1 MSTFAESNTFRMKY
15 TLRLFKNLGH
25 FKKLITGTVVF
36 NILTV
41 LFTLLS
47 TYALI
52 PVLSLIFGETEKVH
66 TKPVWSVDGVSV
78 FASDGMNGVKDYL
91 TQAFNY
97 QTTYFIEHNGLEWVL
112 FWVCFIGFSLFVLKN
127 VSRYF
132 AGLFLSYINIGI
144 EQRLRKQIHDKIL
157 ALNISFFSEQRKGD
171 ILSRITSDVT
181 EVQWAVFSS
190 LSRTIQDPL
199 MVIGILISL
208 ILLSPKL
215 TVFIVILLPF
225 TAYAIT
231 RISKSLKDPSQKAR
245 KKYGELLSL
254 VEEDLSGLKVIKSYN
269 ASKLSK
275 KRFDSVNDD
284 YSNQM
289 ARITRRR
296 ELASPLSEMI
306 GSAIIIAIMGYAG
319 LLIVQDQALSAPVF
333 ITYLALFYQILQPT
347 KNIALAF
354 ADIKRGEAAAQRIYE
369 VIDTPISITDKENA
383 LEKKTFDS
391 CIEFQDVRFMY
402 PDGEKEA
409 IKGFSLSVPKGK
421 TIAIVGQSGSGK
433 STMTNLICRFYD
445 VTGGSIRIDG
455 RDIRDYRQKDLRGL
469 CGLVTQES
477 ILFNDTVKNNL
488 LLGKPDATDDEI
500 LQAAKVANALEFIE
514 KLPEGF
520 DTNIGDSGLRL
531 SGGQRQR
538 LCIARAVLKN
548 APILL
553 LDEATSALD
562 TESEKLVQDALE
574 HLMNA
579 HTSFVVAHRLSTI
592 QNADLIVVMSDGR
605 IVEQGTHEELLA
617 ADGMYAKLIHMQSFD
632 TAS

>member
-1 MSTFAESNTFRMKY
+1 MKY

-25 FKKLITGTVVF
+25 FKKLIAGTVVF

-52 PVLSLIFGETEKVH
+52 PVLSLIFGETEKVYK
-66 TKPVWSVDGVSV
+66 KPAWIIDGVSV
-78 FASDGMNGVKDYL
+78 LDSRGAEGVKDYL
-91 TQAFNY
+91 SQLYNY
-97 QTTYFIEHNGLEWVL
+97 QVTYWMDHYTLATVL
-112 FWVCFIGFSLFVLKN
+112 FWVCFTGFMLFVLKN

-157 ALNISFFSEQRKGD
+157 ALNLSFFSEKRKGD
-171 ILSRITSDVT
+171 LLSRITSDVT
-181 EVQWAVFSS
+181 EVQWAIFSS

-208 ILLSPKL
+208 IVLSPNL
-215 TVFIVILLPF
+215 TVFIIILLPF

-231 RISKSLKDPSQKAR
+231 RISKSLKEPSKKAR
-245 KKYGELLSL
+245 KKYGVLLSL
-254 VEEDLSGLKVIKSYN
+254 VEEDLTGLKVIKSYN
-269 ASKLSK
+269 ASRLSK
-275 KRFDSVNDD
+275 KRFDGVNDE
-284 YSNQM
+284 YSDQL
-289 ARITRRR
+289 ARISRRR

-306 GSAIIIAIMGYAG
+306 GSAIIISIMGYAG
-319 LLIVQDQALSAPVF
+319 VLIMKDASLTASVF

-369 VIDTPISITDKENA
+369 VIDTPIAITDAPHAVQKT
-383 LEKKTFDS
+383 TFDR
-391 CIEFQDVRFMY
+391 CIEFRDVHFRY
-402 PDGEKEA
+402 PDGEKGA
-409 IKGFSLSVPKGK
+409 IQGFSLSVPKGK

-433 STMTNLICRFYD
+433 STLTNLICRFYD
-445 VTGGSIRIDG
+445 VTGGSIAIDG
-455 RDIRDYRQKDLRGL
+455 HDIRDIRLSDLRGL

-477 ILFNDTVKNNL
+477 LLFNDTIRNNL
-488 LLGKPDATDDEI
+488 LLGKPDATDQEI
-500 LQAAKVANALEFIE
+500 LQAAQVANAMEFIE
-514 KLPEGF
+514 RLPEGF
-520 DTNIGDSGLRL
+520 DTNIGDAGLRL

-562 TESEKLVQDALE
+562 TESEKLVQNALE
-574 HLMNA
+574 NLMSA

-592 QNADLIVVMSDGR
+592 QNADLIVVMSQGR
-605 IVEQGTHEELLA
+605 IIEQGTHEQLLA
-617 ADGMYAKLIHMQSFD
+617 LGGMYAKLIHMQSFEN
-632 TAS
+632 

>member
-1 MSTFAESNTFRMKY
+1 MKY

-25 FKKLITGTVVF
+25 FKRLVAGTVVF

-52 PVLSLIFGETEKVH
+52 PVLSLIFGETEKVYE
-66 TKPVWSVDGVSV
+66 KPAWIIDGVSV
-78 FASDGMNGVKDYL
+78 LESQGAEGVKDYL
-91 TQAFNY
+91 TQLYNY
-97 QTTYFIEHNGLEWVL
+97 QVTYWMDHYTLATVL
-112 FWVCFIGFSLFVLKN
+112 FWVCFTGFMLFVLKN

-157 ALNISFFSEQRKGD
+157 ALNLSFFSEKRKGD
-171 ILSRITSDVT
+171 LLSRITSDVT
-181 EVQWAVFSS
+181 EVQWAIFSS

-208 ILLSPKL
+208 ILLSPNL

-231 RISKSLKDPSQKAR
+231 RISKSLKEPSKKAR
-245 KKYGELLSL
+245 KKYGVLLSL
-254 VEEDLSGLKVIKSYN
+254 VEEDLTGLKVIKSYN
-269 ASKLSK
+269 AARLSK
-275 KRFDSVNDD
+275 KRFDGVNDE
-284 YSNQM
+284 YSDQL
-289 ARITRRR
+289 ARISRRR

-306 GSAIIIAIMGYAG
+306 GSAIIISIMGYAG
-319 LLIVQDQALSAPVF
+319 VLIMKDASLTASVF

-369 VIDTPISITDKENA
+369 VIDTPVAITDAPHAVQKPS
-383 LEKKTFDS
+383 FDR
-391 CIEFQDVRFMY
+391 CIEFRDVHFRY

-409 IKGFSLSVPKGK
+409 IQGFSLSVPKGK

-433 STMTNLICRFYD
+433 STITNLLCRFYD
-445 VTGGSIRIDG
+445 VTGGSIAIDG
-455 RDIRDYRQKDLRGL
+455 HDIRDIRLSDLRGL

-477 ILFNDTVKNNL
+477 LLFNDTIRNNL
-488 LLGKPDATDDEI
+488 LLGKPDATDQEI
-500 LQAAKVANALEFIE
+500 LRAAQVANAMEFIE
-514 KLPEGF
+514 RLPEGF
-520 DTNIGDSGLRL
+520 DTNIGDAGLRL

-562 TESEKLVQDALE
+562 TESEKLVQNALE
-574 HLMNA
+574 NLMSA
-579 HTSFVVAHRLSTI
+579 HTSIVVAHRLSTI
-592 QNADLIVVMSDGR
+592 QNADLIVVMSQGR
-605 IVEQGTHEELLA
+605 IIEQGTHEQLLA
-617 ADGMYAKLIHMQSFD
+617 LGGMYAKLIHMQSFEN
-632 TAS
+632 

>member
-1 MSTFAESNTFRMKY
+1 MKY

-25 FKKLITGTVVF
+25 FKKLIAGTVVF

-52 PVLSLIFGETEKVH
+52 PVLSLIFGETEKVYE
-66 TKPVWSVDGVSV
+66 KPAWIIDGVSV
-78 FASDGMNGVKDYL
+78 LDSQGAEGVKDYL
-91 TQAFNY
+91 TQLYNY
-97 QTTYFIEHNGLEWVL
+97 QVTYWMDHYTLATVL
-112 FWVCFIGFSLFVLKN
+112 FWVCFTGFMLFVLKN

-132 AGLFLSYINIGI
+132 AGLFLSFINIGI

-157 ALNISFFSEQRKGD
+157 ALNLSFFSEKRKGD
-171 ILSRITSDVT
+171 LLSRITSDVT
-181 EVQWAVFSS
+181 EVQWAIFSS

-199 MVIGILISL
+199 MAIGILISL
-208 ILLSPKL
+208 IVLSPNL

-231 RISKSLKDPSQKAR
+231 RISKSLKEPSKKAR
-245 KKYGELLSL
+245 KKYGVLLSL
-254 VEEDLSGLKVIKSYN
+254 VEEDLTGLKVIKSYN
-269 ASKLSK
+269 AARLSK
-275 KRFDSVNDD
+275 KRFDGVNDE
-284 YSNQM
+284 YSDQL
-289 ARITRRR
+289 ARISRRR

-306 GSAIIIAIMGYAG
+306 GSAIIISIMGYAG
-319 LLIVQDQALSAPVF
+319 VLIMKDASLTASVF

-369 VIDTPISITDKENA
+369 VIDTPIAITDAPHAVQKA
-383 LEKKTFDS
+383 TFDH
-391 CIEFQDVRFMY
+391 CIEFRNVHFRY

-409 IKGFSLSVPKGK
+409 IQGFSLSVPKGK

-433 STMTNLICRFYD
+433 STLTNLLCRFYD
-445 VTGGSIRIDG
+445 VTGGSIAIDG
-455 RDIRDYRQKDLRGL
+455 HDIRDIRLSDLRGL

-477 ILFNDTVKNNL
+477 LLFNDTIRNNL
-488 LLGKPDATDDEI
+488 LLGKPDATDQEI
-500 LQAAKVANALEFIE
+500 LQAAQVANAMEFIE
-514 KLPEGF
+514 RLPEGF
-520 DTNIGDSGLRL
+520 DTNIGDAGLRL

-562 TESEKLVQDALE
+562 TESEKLVQNALE
-574 HLMNA
+574 NLMSA

-592 QNADLIVVMSDGR
+592 QNADLIVVMSQGR
-605 IVEQGTHEELLA
+605 IIEQGTHEQLLA
-617 ADGMYAKLIHMQSFD
+617 LGGMYAKLIHMQSFEN
-632 TAS
+632 

>member
-1 MSTFAESNTFRMKY
+1 MKY

-25 FKKLITGTVVF
+25 FKRLVAGTVVF

-52 PVLSLIFGETEKVH
+52 PVLSLIFGETEKVYE
-66 TKPVWSVDGVSV
+66 KPAWIIDGVSV
-78 FASDGMNGVKDYL
+78 LESQGAEGVKDYL
-91 TQAFNY
+91 TQLYNY
-97 QTTYFIEHNGLEWVL
+97 QVTYWMDHYTLATVL
-112 FWVCFIGFSLFVLKN
+112 FWVCFTGFMLFVLKN

-157 ALNISFFSEQRKGD
+157 ALNLSFFSEKRKGD
-171 ILSRITSDVT
+171 LLSRITSDVT
-181 EVQWAVFSS
+181 EVQWAIFSS

-208 ILLSPKL
+208 ILLSPNL

-231 RISKSLKDPSQKAR
+231 RISKSLKEPSKKAR
-245 KKYGELLSL
+245 KKYGVLLSL
-254 VEEDLSGLKVIKSYN
+254 VEEDLTGLKVIKSYN
-269 ASKLSK
+269 AARLSK
-275 KRFDSVNDD
+275 KRFDGVNDE
-284 YSNQM
+284 YSDQL
-289 ARITRRR
+289 ARISRRR

-306 GSAIIIAIMGYAG
+306 GSAIIISIMGYAG
-319 LLIVQDQALSAPVF
+319 VLIMKDASLTASVF

-369 VIDTPISITDKENA
+369 VIDTPVAITDAPHAVQKPS
-383 LEKKTFDS
+383 FDR
-391 CIEFQDVRFMY
+391 CIEFRDVHFRY

-409 IKGFSLSVPKGK
+409 IQGFSLSVPKGK

-433 STMTNLICRFYD
+433 STITNLLCRFYD
-445 VTGGSIRIDG
+445 VTGGSIAIDG
-455 RDIRDYRQKDLRGL
+455 HDIRDIRLSDLRGL

-477 ILFNDTVKNNL
+477 LLFNDTIRNNL
-488 LLGKPDATDDEI
+488 LLGKPDATDQEI
-500 LQAAKVANALEFIE
+500 LRAAQVANAMEFIE
-514 KLPEGF
+514 RLPEGF
-520 DTNIGDSGLRL
+520 DTNIGDAGLRL

-562 TESEKLVQDALE
+562 TESEKLVQNALE
-574 HLMNA
+574 NLMSA

-592 QNADLIVVMSDGR
+592 QTADVILVMNEGNV
-605 IVEQGTHEELLA
+605 IEQGTHDELLA
-617 ADGMYAKLIHMQSFD
+617 RGGFYARLYRSQFEH
-632 TAS
+632 

>member
-1 MSTFAESNTFRMKY
+1 MKY

-25 FKKLITGTVVF
+25 FKKLIAGTVVF

-52 PVLSLIFGETEKVH
+52 PVLSLIFGEAEKVYE
-66 TKPVWSVDGVSV
+66 KPAWIIDGVSV
-78 FASDGMNGVKDYL
+78 LDSRGAEGVKDYL
-91 TQAFNY
+91 TQLYNY
-97 QTTYFIEHNGLEWVL
+97 QVTYWMDHYTLATVL
-112 FWVCFIGFSLFVLKN
+112 FWVCFTGFMLFVLKN

-157 ALNISFFSEQRKGD
+157 ALNLSFFSEKRKGD
-171 ILSRITSDVT
+171 LLSRITSDVT
-181 EVQWAVFSS
+181 EVQWAIFSS

-208 ILLSPKL
+208 IVLSPNL

-231 RISKSLKDPSQKAR
+231 RISKSLKEPSKKAR
-245 KKYGELLSL
+245 KKYGVLLSL
-254 VEEDLSGLKVIKSYN
+254 VEEDLTGLKVIKSYN
-269 ASKLSK
+269 ASRLSK
-275 KRFDSVNDD
+275 KRFDGVNDE
-284 YSNQM
+284 YSDQL
-289 ARITRRR
+289 ARISRRR

-306 GSAIIIAIMGYAG
+306 GSAIIISIMGYAG
-319 LLIVQDQALSAPVF
+319 VLIMKDASLTASVF

-347 KNIALAF
+347 KNITLAI

-369 VIDTPISITDKENA
+369 VIDTPIAITDAPHAVQKS
-383 LEKKTFDS
+383 TFDR
-391 CIEFQDVRFMY
+391 CIEFRDVHFRY

-409 IKGFSLSVPKGK
+409 IQGFSLSVPKGK

-433 STMTNLICRFYD
+433 STLTNLICRFYD
-445 VTGGSIRIDG
+445 VTGGSIAIDG
-455 RDIRDYRQKDLRGL
+455 HDIRDIRLYDLRGL
-469 CGLVTQES
+469 CGLV
-477 ILFNDTVKNNL
+477 IRNNL
-488 LLGKPDATDDEI
+488 LLGKPDATDQEI
-500 LQAAKVANALEFIE
+500 LQAAQVANAMEFIE
-514 KLPEGF
+514 RLPEGF
-520 DTNIGDSGLRL
+520 DTNIGDAGLRL

-562 TESEKLVQDALE
+562 TESEKLVQNALE
-574 HLMNA
+574 NLMSA

-592 QNADLIVVMSDGR
+592 QNADLIVVMSQGR
-605 IVEQGTHEELLA
+605 IIEQGTHEQLLA
-617 ADGMYAKLIHMQSFD
+617 LGGMYAKLIHMQSFEN
-632 TAS
+632 

>member
-1 MSTFAESNTFRMKY
+1 MKY

-25 FKKLITGTVVF
+25 FKKLIAGTVVF

-52 PVLSLIFGETEKVH
+52 PVLSLIFGETEKVYE
-66 TKPVWSVDGVSV
+66 KPAWIIDGVSV
-78 FASDGMNGVKDYL
+78 LDSRGAEGVKDYL
-91 TQAFNY
+91 TQLYNY
-97 QTTYFIEHNGLEWVL
+97 QVTYWMDHYTLATVL
-112 FWVCFIGFSLFVLKN
+112 FWVCFTGFMLFVLKN

-157 ALNISFFSEQRKGD
+157 ALNLSFFSEKRKGD
-171 ILSRITSDVT
+171 LLSRITSDVT
-181 EVQWAVFSS
+181 EVQWAIFSS

-199 MVIGILISL
+199 MAIGILISL
-208 ILLSPKL
+208 IVLSPNL

-231 RISKSLKDPSQKAR
+231 RISKSLKEPSKKAR
-245 KKYGELLSL
+245 KKYGVLLSL
-254 VEEDLSGLKVIKSYN
+254 VEEDLTGLKVIKSYN
-269 ASKLSK
+269 ASRLSK
-275 KRFDSVNDD
+275 KRFDGVNDE
-284 YSNQM
+284 YSDQL
-289 ARITRRR
+289 ARISRRR

-306 GSAIIIAIMGYAG
+306 GSAIIISIMGYAG
-319 LLIVQDQALSAPVF
+319 VLIMKDASLTASVF

-369 VIDTPISITDKENA
+369 VIDTPIAITDAPHSVQKT
-383 LEKKTFDS
+383 TFDR
-391 CIEFQDVRFMY
+391 CIEFRNVHFRY

-409 IKGFSLSVPKGK
+409 IQGFSLSVPKGK

-433 STMTNLICRFYD
+433 STLTNLICRFYD
-445 VTGGSIRIDG
+445 VTGGSIAIDG
-455 RDIRDYRQKDLRGL
+455 HDIRDIRLSDLRGL

-477 ILFNDTVKNNL
+477 LLFNDTIRNNL
-488 LLGKPDATDDEI
+488 LLGKPDATDQEI
-500 LQAAKVANALEFIE
+500 LQAAQVANAMEFIE
-514 KLPEGF
+514 RLPEGF
-520 DTNIGDSGLRL
+520 DTNIGDAGLRL

-562 TESEKLVQDALE
+562 TESEKLVQNALE
-574 HLMNA
+574 NLMSA

-592 QNADLIVVMSDGR
+592 QNADLIVVMSQGR
-605 IVEQGTHEELLA
+605 IIEQGTHEQLLA
-617 ADGMYAKLIHMQSFD
+617 LGGMYAKLIHMQSFEN
-632 TAS
+632 

>member
-1 MSTFAESNTFRMKY
+1 MKY

-25 FKKLITGTVVF
+25 FKKLIAGTVVF

-52 PVLSLIFGETEKVH
+52 PVLSLIFGETEKVYE
-66 TKPVWSVDGVSV
+66 KPAWIIDGVSV
-78 FASDGMNGVKDYL
+78 LESQGAEGVKDYL
-91 TQAFNY
+91 TQLYNY
-97 QTTYFIEHNGLEWVL
+97 QVTYWMDHYTLATVL
-112 FWVCFIGFSLFVLKN
+112 FWVCFTGFMLFVLKN

-157 ALNISFFSEQRKGD
+157 ALNLSFFSEKRKGD
-171 ILSRITSDVT
+171 LLSRITSDVT
-181 EVQWAVFSS
+181 EVQWAIFSS

-199 MVIGILISL
+199 MAIGILISL
-208 ILLSPKL
+208 IVLSPNL

-231 RISKSLKDPSQKAR
+231 RISKSLKEPSKKAR
-245 KKYGELLSL
+245 KKYGVLLSL
-254 VEEDLSGLKVIKSYN
+254 VEEDLTGLKVIKSYN
-269 ASKLSK
+269 AARLSK
-275 KRFDSVNDD
+275 KRFDGVNDE
-284 YSNQM
+284 YSDQL
-289 ARITRRR
+289 ARISRRR

-306 GSAIIIAIMGYAG
+306 GSAIIISIMGYAG
-319 LLIVQDQALSAPVF
+319 VLIMKDASLTASVF

-369 VIDTPISITDKENA
+369 VIDTPIAITDAPHAVQKA
-383 LEKKTFDS
+383 TFDH
-391 CIEFQDVRFMY
+391 CIEFRNVHFRY

-409 IKGFSLSVPKGK
+409 IQGFSLSVPKGK

-433 STMTNLICRFYD
+433 STLTNLLCRFYD
-445 VTGGSIRIDG
+445 VTGGSIAIDG
-455 RDIRDYRQKDLRGL
+455 HDIRDIRLSDLRGL

-477 ILFNDTVKNNL
+477 LLFNDTIRNNL
-488 LLGKPDATDDEI
+488 LLGKPDATDQEI
-500 LQAAKVANALEFIE
+500 LQAAQVANAMEFIE
-514 KLPEGF
+514 RLPEGF
-520 DTNIGDSGLRL
+520 DTNIGDAGLRL

-562 TESEKLVQDALE
+562 TESEKLVQNALE
-574 HLMNA
+574 NLMSA

-592 QNADLIVVMSDGR
+592 QNADLIVVMSQGR
-605 IVEQGTHEELLA
+605 IIEQGTHEQLLA
-617 ADGMYAKLIHMQSFD
+617 LGGMYAKLIHMQSFEN
-632 TAS
+632 

>member
-1 MSTFAESNTFRMKY
+1 MKH

-25 FKKLITGTVVF
+25 FKRLVAGTIVF

-52 PVLSLIFGETEKVH
+52 PVLSLIFGETEKVYE
-66 TKPVWSVDGVSV
+66 KPAWIIDGVSV
-78 FASDGMNGVKDYL
+78 LESQGAEGVKDYL
-91 TQAFNY
+91 TQLYNY
-97 QTTYFIEHNGLEWVL
+97 QVTYWMDHYTLATVL
-112 FWVCFIGFSLFVLKN
+112 FWVCFTGFMLFVLKN

-157 ALNISFFSEQRKGD
+157 ALNLSFFSEKRKGD
-171 ILSRITSDVT
+171 LLSRITSDVT
-181 EVQWAVFSS
+181 EVQWAIFSS

-208 ILLSPKL
+208 ILLSPNL

-231 RISKSLKDPSQKAR
+231 RISKSLKEPSKKAR
-245 KKYGELLSL
+245 KKYGVLLSL
-254 VEEDLSGLKVIKSYN
+254 VEEDLTGLKVIKSYN
-269 ASKLSK
+269 AARLSK
-275 KRFDSVNDD
+275 KRFDGVNDE
-284 YSNQM
+284 YSDQL
-289 ARITRRR
+289 ARISRRR

-306 GSAIIIAIMGYAG
+306 GSAIIISIMGYAG
-319 LLIVQDQALSAPVF
+319 VLIMKDASLTASVF

-369 VIDTPISITDKENA
+369 VIDTPVAITDAPHAVQKPS
-383 LEKKTFDS
+383 FDR
-391 CIEFQDVRFMY
+391 CIEFRDVHFRY

-409 IKGFSLSVPKGK
+409 IQGFSLSVPKGK

-433 STMTNLICRFYD
+433 STLTNLICRFYD
-445 VTGGSIRIDG
+445 VTGGSIAIDG
-455 RDIRDYRQKDLRGL
+455 HDIRDIRLSDLRGL

-477 ILFNDTVKNNL
+477 LLFNDTIRNNL
-488 LLGKPDATDDEI
+488 LLGKPDATDQEI
-500 LQAAKVANALEFIE
+500 LQAAQVANAMEFIE
-514 KLPEGF
+514 RLPEGF
-520 DTNIGDSGLRL
+520 DTNIGDAGLRL

-562 TESEKLVQDALE
+562 TESEKLVQNALE
-574 HLMNA
+574 NLMSA

-592 QNADLIVVMSDGR
+592 QNADLIVVMSQGR
-605 IVEQGTHEELLA
+605 IIEQGTHEQLLA
-617 ADGMYAKLIHMQSFD
+617 LGGMYAKLIHMQSFEN
-632 TAS
+632 

>member
-1 MSTFAESNTFRMKY
+1 MKY

-25 FKKLITGTVVF
+25 FKKLIAGTVVF

-52 PVLSLIFGETEKVH
+52 PVLSLIFGETEKVYE
-66 TKPVWSVDGVSV
+66 KPAWIIDGVSV
-78 FASDGMNGVKDYL
+78 LESQGAEGVKDYL
-91 TQAFNY
+91 SQLYNY
-97 QTTYFIEHNGLEWVL
+97 QVTYWMDHYTLATVL
-112 FWVCFIGFSLFVLKN
+112 FWVCFTGFMLFVLKN

-157 ALNISFFSEQRKGD
+157 ALNLSFFSEKRKGD
-171 ILSRITSDVT
+171 LLSRITSDVT
-181 EVQWAVFSS
+181 EVQWAIFSS

-208 ILLSPKL
+208 IVLSPNL

-231 RISKSLKDPSQKAR
+231 RISKSLKEPSKKAR
-245 KKYGELLSL
+245 KKYGVLLSL
-254 VEEDLSGLKVIKSYN
+254 VEEDLTGLKVIKSYN
-269 ASKLSK
+269 ASRLSK
-275 KRFDSVNDD
+275 KRFDGVNDE
-284 YSNQM
+284 YSDQL
-289 ARITRRR
+289 ARISRRR

-306 GSAIIIAIMGYAG
+306 GSAIIISIMGYAG
-319 LLIVQDQALSAPVF
+319 VLIMKDASLTASVF

-369 VIDTPISITDKENA
+369 VIDTPIAITDAPHAVQKA
-383 LEKKTFDS
+383 TFDR
-391 CIEFQDVRFMY
+391 CIEFRDVHFRY

-409 IKGFSLSVPKGK
+409 IQGFSLSVPKGK

-433 STMTNLICRFYD
+433 STLTNLICRFYD
-445 VTGGSIRIDG
+445 VTGGSIAIDG
-455 RDIRDYRQKDLRGL
+455 HDIRDIRLSDLRGL

-477 ILFNDTVKNNL
+477 LLFNDTIRNNL
-488 LLGKPDATDDEI
+488 LLGKPDATDQEI
-500 LQAAKVANALEFIE
+500 LQAAQVANAMEFIE
-514 KLPEGF
+514 RLPEGF
-520 DTNIGDSGLRL
+520 DTNIGDAGLRL

-562 TESEKLVQDALE
+562 TESEKLVQNALE
-574 HLMNA
+574 NLMSA

-592 QNADLIVVMSDGR
+592 QNADLIVVMSQGR
-605 IVEQGTHEELLA
+605 IIEQGTHEQLLA
-617 ADGMYAKLIHMQSFD
+617 LGGMYAKLIHMQSFEN
-632 TAS
+632 

>member
-1 MSTFAESNTFRMKY
+1 MKY

-25 FKKLITGTVVF
+25 FKKLIAGTVVF

-52 PVLSLIFGETEKVH
+52 PVLSLIFGETEKVYE
-66 TKPVWSVDGVSV
+66 KPAWIIDGVSV
-78 FASDGMNGVKDYL
+78 LDSRGAEGVKDYL
-91 TQAFNY
+91 SQLYNY
-97 QTTYFIEHNGLEWVL
+97 QVTYWMDHYTLATVL
-112 FWVCFIGFSLFVLKN
+112 FWVCFTGFMLFVLKN

-157 ALNISFFSEQRKGD
+157 ALNLSFFSEKRKGD
-171 ILSRITSDVT
+171 LLSRITSDVT
-181 EVQWAVFSS
+181 EVQWAIFSS

-208 ILLSPKL
+208 IVLSPNL

-231 RISKSLKDPSQKAR
+231 RISKSLKEPSKKAR
-245 KKYGELLSL
+245 KKYGVLLSL

-269 ASKLSK
+269 AARLSK
-275 KRFDSVNDD
+275 KRFDGVNDE
-284 YSNQM
+284 YSDQM
-289 ARITRRR
+289 ARISRRR

-306 GSAIIIAIMGYAG
+306 GSAIIISIMGYAG
-319 LLIVQDQALSAPVF
+319 VLIMKDASLTASVF

-369 VIDTPISITDKENA
+369 VIDTPIAITDAPHAVQKA
-383 LEKKTFDS
+383 TFDRY
-391 CIEFQDVRFMY
+391 IEFRDVHFRY

-409 IKGFSLSVPKGK
+409 IQGFSLSVPKGK

-433 STMTNLICRFYD
+433 STLTNLICRFYD
-445 VTGGSIRIDG
+445 VTGGSIAIDG
-455 RDIRDYRQKDLRGL
+455 HDIRDIRLSDLRGL

-477 ILFNDTVKNNL
+477 LLFNDTIRNNL
-488 LLGKPDATDDEI
+488 LLGKPDATDQEI
-500 LQAAKVANALEFIE
+500 LQAAQVANAMEFIE
-514 KLPEGF
+514 RLPEGF
-520 DTNIGDSGLRL
+520 DTNIGDAGLRL

-562 TESEKLVQDALE
+562 TESEKLVQNALE
-574 HLMNA
+574 NLMSA

-592 QNADLIVVMSDGR
+592 QNADLIVVMSQGK
-605 IVEQGTHEELLA
+605 IIEQGTHEQLLA
-617 ADGMYAKLIHMQSFD
+617 LGGMYAKLIHMQSFEN
-632 TAS
+632 

>member
-1 MSTFAESNTFRMKY
+1 MKY

-25 FKKLITGTVVF
+25 FKKLIAGTVVF

-52 PVLSLIFGETEKVH
+52 PVLSLIFGETEKVYE
-66 TKPVWSVDGVSV
+66 KPAWIIDGVSV
-78 FASDGMNGVKDYL
+78 LESQGAEGVKGYL
-91 TQAFNY
+91 TQLYNY
-97 QTTYFIEHNGLEWVL
+97 QVTYWMDHYTLATVL
-112 FWVCFIGFSLFVLKN
+112 FWVCFTGFMLFVLKN

-157 ALNISFFSEQRKGD
+157 ALNLSFFSEKRKGD
-171 ILSRITSDVT
+171 LLSRITSDVT
-181 EVQWAVFSS
+181 EVQWAIFSS

-208 ILLSPKL
+208 IVLSPNL

-231 RISKSLKDPSQKAR
+231 RISKSLKEPSKKAR
-245 KKYGELLSL
+245 KKYGVLLSL
-254 VEEDLSGLKVIKSYN
+254 VEEDLTGLKVIKSYN
-269 ASKLSK
+269 AARLSK
-275 KRFDSVNDD
+275 KRFDGVNDE
-284 YSNQM
+284 YSDQL
-289 ARITRRR
+289 ARISRRR

-306 GSAIIIAIMGYAG
+306 GSAIIISIMGYAG
-319 LLIVQDQALSAPVF
+319 VLIMKDASLTASVF

-369 VIDTPISITDKENA
+369 VIDTPIAITDAPHSVQKT
-383 LEKKTFDS
+383 TFDR
-391 CIEFQDVRFMY
+391 CIEFRDVHFRY

-409 IKGFSLSVPKGK
+409 IQGFSLSVPKGK

-433 STMTNLICRFYD
+433 STLTNLICRFYD
-445 VTGGSIRIDG
+445 VTGGSIAIDG
-455 RDIRDYRQKDLRGL
+455 HDIRDIRLSDLRGL

-477 ILFNDTVKNNL
+477 LLFNDTIRNNL
-488 LLGKPDATDDEI
+488 LLGKPDATDQEI
-500 LQAAKVANALEFIE
+500 LQAAQVANAMEFIE
-514 KLPEGF
+514 RLPEGF
-520 DTNIGDSGLRL
+520 DTNIGDAGLRL

-562 TESEKLVQDALE
+562 TESEKLVQNALE
-574 HLMNA
+574 NLMSA

-592 QNADLIVVMSDGR
+592 QNADLIVVMSQGR
-605 IVEQGTHEELLA
+605 IIEQGTHEQLLA
-617 ADGMYAKLIHMQSFD
+617 LGGMYAKLIHMQSFEN
-632 TAS
+632 

>member
-1 MSTFAESNTFRMKY
+1 MKY

-25 FKKLITGTVVF
+25 FKRLVAGTVVF

-52 PVLSLIFGETEKVH
+52 PVLSLIFGETEKVYE
-66 TKPVWSVDGVSV
+66 KPAWIIDGVSV
-78 FASDGMNGVKDYL
+78 LESQGAEGVKDYL
-91 TQAFNY
+91 TQLYNY
-97 QTTYFIEHNGLEWVL
+97 QVTYWMDHYTLATVL
-112 FWVCFIGFSLFVLKN
+112 FWVCFTGFMLFVLKN

-157 ALNISFFSEQRKGD
+157 ALNLSFFSEKRKGD
-171 ILSRITSDVT
+171 LLSRITSDVT
-181 EVQWAVFSS
+181 EVQWAIFSS

-208 ILLSPKL
+208 ILLSPNL
-215 TVFIVILLPF
+215 MVFIVILLPF

-231 RISKSLKDPSQKAR
+231 RISKSLKEPSKKAR
-245 KKYGELLSL
+245 KKYGVLLSL
-254 VEEDLSGLKVIKSYN
+254 VEEDLTGLKVIKSYN
-269 ASKLSK
+269 AARLSK
-275 KRFDSVNDD
+275 KRFDGVNDE
-284 YSNQM
+284 YSDQL
-289 ARITRRR
+289 ARISRRR

-306 GSAIIIAIMGYAG
+306 GSAIIISIMGYAG
-319 LLIVQDQALSAPVF
+319 VLIMKDASLTASVF

-369 VIDTPISITDKENA
+369 VIDTPVAITDAPHAVQKPS
-383 LEKKTFDS
+383 FDR
-391 CIEFQDVRFMY
+391 CIEFRDVHFRY

-409 IKGFSLSVPKGK
+409 IQGFSLSVPKGK

-433 STMTNLICRFYD
+433 STITNLLCRFYD
-445 VTGGSIRIDG
+445 VTGGSIAIDG
-455 RDIRDYRQKDLRGL
+455 HDIRDIRLSDLRGL

-477 ILFNDTVKNNL
+477 LLFNDTIRNNL
-488 LLGKPDATDDEI
+488 LLGKPDATDQEI
-500 LQAAKVANALEFIE
+500 LRAAQVANAMEFIE
-514 KLPEGF
+514 RLPEGF
-520 DTNIGDSGLRL
+520 DTNIGDAGLRL

-562 TESEKLVQDALE
+562 TESEKLVQNALE
-574 HLMNA
+574 NLMSA

-592 QNADLIVVMSDGR
+592 QNADLIVVMSQGR
-605 IVEQGTHEELLA
+605 IIEQGTHEQLLA
-617 ADGMYAKLIHMQSFD
+617 LGGMYAKLIHMQSFEN
-632 TAS
+632 

>member
-1 MSTFAESNTFRMKY
+1 MKY
-15 TLRLFKNLGH
+15 TLRLFRNLGH

-41 LFTLLS
+41 LFTLAS

-52 PVLSLIFGETEKVH
+52 PVLSLIFGETEKVYE
-66 TKPVWSVDGVSV
+66 KPLWSVDGVSV
-78 FASDGMNGVKDYL
+78 MASGGVEGLKDYL
-91 TQAFNY
+91 MQAYNY
-97 QTTYFIEHNGLEWVL
+97 QITYWIDHHGLVAVL
-112 FWVCFIGFSLFVLKN
+112 VGVCFTGFMLFVFKN

-132 AGLFLSYINIGI
+132 GGLFLSYINIGI

-181 EVQWAVFSS
+181 EVQWAIFSS

-199 MVIGILISL
+199 MVVGILVSL
-208 ILLSPKL
+208 ILLSPQL
-215 TVFIVILLPF
+215 TVFIVVLLPF

-231 RISKSLKDPSQKAR
+231 RISKSLKDPSKKAR
-245 KKYGELLSL
+245 TKYGELLSL
-254 VEEDLSGLKVIKSYN
+254 VEEDLTGLKVIKSYN

-275 KRFDSVNDD
+275 KRFDTVNDQFSD
-284 YSNQM
+284 QM
-289 ARITRRR
+289 ARISRRR

-306 GSAIIIAIMGYAG
+306 GSGIIIAIMGYAG
-319 LLIVQDQALSAPVF
+319 MLIMRDASMSASIF
-333 ITYLALFYQILQPT
+333 ITYLALFYQILQPS

-369 VIDTPISITDKENA
+369 VIDTPVTVTDA
-383 LEKKTFDS
+383 PDAVEKKSFERD
-391 CIEFQDVRFMY
+391 IVFRDVHFRY

-409 IKGFSLSVPKGK
+409 IRGFSLEVAKGK

-433 STMTNLICRFYD
+433 STLTNLICRFYD
-445 VTGGSIRIDG
+445 VTGGSIAIDG
-455 RDIRDYRQKDLRGL
+455 CDIRRIRQKDLHDL
-469 CGLVTQES
+469 CALVTQES
-477 ILFNDTVKNNL
+477 VLSNDTVRNNL
-488 LLGKPDATDDEI
+488 LLGKPDATQEE
-500 LQAAKVANALEFIE
+500 LVRAAGVANALEFIE
-514 KLPEGF
+514 RLPEGF
-520 DTNIGDSGLRL
+520 DTNIGDAGLRL

-562 TESEKLVQDALE
+562 TESEKLVQNALE
-574 HLMNA
+574 NLMTS

-592 QNADLIVVMSDGR
+592 QNADLIVVMNQGR

-617 ADGMYAKLIHMQSFD
+617 LGGFYAKLIHMQSFEMP
-632 TAS
+632 AS

>member
-1 MSTFAESNTFRMKY
+1 MKY

-25 FKKLITGTVVF
+25 FKKLIAGTVVF

-52 PVLSLIFGETEKVH
+52 PVLSLIFGETEKVYE
-66 TKPVWSVDGVSV
+66 KPAWIIDGVSV
-78 FASDGMNGVKDYL
+78 LESQGAEGVKDYL
-91 TQAFNY
+91 TQLYNY
-97 QTTYFIEHNGLEWVL
+97 QVTYWMDHYTLATVL
-112 FWVCFIGFSLFVLKN
+112 FWVCFTGFMLFVLKN

-157 ALNISFFSEQRKGD
+157 ALNLSFFSEKRKGD
-171 ILSRITSDVT
+171 LLSRITSDVT
-181 EVQWAVFSS
+181 EVQWAIFSS

-199 MVIGILISL
+199 MAIGILISL
-208 ILLSPKL
+208 IVLSPNL

-231 RISKSLKDPSQKAR
+231 RISKSLKEPSKKAR
-245 KKYGELLSL
+245 KKYGVLLSL
-254 VEEDLSGLKVIKSYN
+254 VEEDLTGLKVIKSYN
-269 ASKLSK
+269 AARLSK
-275 KRFDSVNDD
+275 KRFDGVNDE
-284 YSNQM
+284 YSDQL
-289 ARITRRR
+289 ARISRRR

-306 GSAIIIAIMGYAG
+306 GSAIIISIMGYAG
-319 LLIVQDQALSAPVF
+319 VLIMKDASLTASVF

-369 VIDTPISITDKENA
+369 VIDTPIAITDAPHSVQKT
-383 LEKKTFDS
+383 TFDR
-391 CIEFQDVRFMY
+391 CIEFRDVHFRY

-409 IKGFSLSVPKGK
+409 IQGFSLSVPKGK

-433 STMTNLICRFYD
+433 STLTNLICRFYD
-445 VTGGSIRIDG
+445 VTGGSIAIDG
-455 RDIRDYRQKDLRGL
+455 HDIRDIRLSDLRGL

-477 ILFNDTVKNNL
+477 LLFNDTIRNNL
-488 LLGKPDATDDEI
+488 LLGKPDATDQEI
-500 LQAAKVANALEFIE
+500 LQAAQVANAMEFIE
-514 KLPEGF
+514 RLPEGF
-520 DTNIGDSGLRL
+520 DTNIGDAGLRL

-562 TESEKLVQDALE
+562 TESEKLVQNALE
-574 HLMNA
+574 NLMSA

-592 QNADLIVVMSDGR
+592 QNADLIVVMSQGR
-605 IVEQGTHEELLA
+605 IIEQGTHEQLLA
-617 ADGMYAKLIHMQSFD
+617 LGGMYAKLIHMQSFEN
-632 TAS
+632 

>member
-1 MSTFAESNTFRMKY
+1 MKY

-25 FKKLITGTVVF
+25 FKKLIAGTVVF

-52 PVLSLIFGETEKVH
+52 PVLSLIFGETEKVYE
-66 TKPVWSVDGVSV
+66 KPAWIIDGVSV
-78 FASDGMNGVKDYL
+78 LESQGAEGVKDYL
-91 TQAFNY
+91 TQLYNY
-97 QTTYFIEHNGLEWVL
+97 QVTYWMDHYTLATVL
-112 FWVCFIGFSLFVLKN
+112 FWVCFTGFMLFVLKN

-157 ALNISFFSEQRKGD
+157 ALNLSFFSEKRKGD
-171 ILSRITSDVT
+171 LLSRITSDVT
-181 EVQWAVFSS
+181 EVQWAIFSS

-199 MVIGILISL
+199 MAIGILISL
-208 ILLSPKL
+208 IVLSPNL

-231 RISKSLKDPSQKAR
+231 RISKSLKEPSKKAR
-245 KKYGELLSL
+245 KKYGVLLSL
-254 VEEDLSGLKVIKSYN
+254 VEEDLTGLKVIKSYN
-269 ASKLSK
+269 AARLSK
-275 KRFDSVNDD
+275 KRFDGMNDE
-284 YSNQM
+284 YSDQL
-289 ARITRRR
+289 ARISRRR

-306 GSAIIIAIMGYAG
+306 GSAIIISIMGYAG
-319 LLIVQDQALSAPVF
+319 VLIMKDASLTASVF

-369 VIDTPISITDKENA
+369 VVDTPVSITDAPHAVQKA
-383 LEKKTFDS
+383 TFDH
-391 CIEFQDVRFMY
+391 CIEFRNVHFRY

-409 IKGFSLSVPKGK
+409 IQGFSLSVPKGK

-433 STMTNLICRFYD
+433 STLTNLLCRFYD
-445 VTGGSIRIDG
+445 VTGGSIAIDG
-455 RDIRDYRQKDLRGL
+455 HDIRDIRLSDLRGL

-477 ILFNDTVKNNL
+477 LLFNDTIRNNL
-488 LLGKPDATDDEI
+488 LLGKPDATDQEI
-500 LQAAKVANALEFIE
+500 LQAAQVANAMEFIE
-514 KLPEGF
+514 RLPEGF
-520 DTNIGDSGLRL
+520 DTNIGDAGLRL

-562 TESEKLVQDALE
+562 TESEKLVQNALE
-574 HLMNA
+574 NLMSA

-592 QNADLIVVMSDGR
+592 QNADLIVVMSQGR
-605 IVEQGTHEELLA
+605 IIEQGTHEQLLA
-617 ADGMYAKLIHMQSFD
+617 LGGMYAKLIHMQSFEN
-632 TAS
+632 

>member
-1 MSTFAESNTFRMKY
+1 MKY

-25 FKKLITGTVVF
+25 FKRLVAGTVVF

-52 PVLSLIFGETEKVH
+52 PVLSLIFGETEKVYE
-66 TKPVWSVDGVSV
+66 KPAWIINGVSV
-78 FASDGMNGVKDYL
+78 LESQGAEGVKDYL
-91 TQAFNY
+91 TQLYNY
-97 QTTYFIEHNGLEWVL
+97 QVTYWMDHYTLATVL
-112 FWVCFIGFSLFVLKN
+112 FWVCFTGFMLFVLKN

-157 ALNISFFSEQRKGD
+157 ALNLSFFSEKRKGD
-171 ILSRITSDVT
+171 LLSRITSDVT
-181 EVQWAVFSS
+181 EVQWAIFSS

-208 ILLSPKL
+208 ILLSPNL

-231 RISKSLKDPSQKAR
+231 RISKSLKEPSKKAR
-245 KKYGELLSL
+245 KKYGVLLSL
-254 VEEDLSGLKVIKSYN
+254 VEEDLTGLKVIKSYN
-269 ASKLSK
+269 AARLSK
-275 KRFDSVNDD
+275 KRFDGVNDE
-284 YSNQM
+284 YSDQL
-289 ARITRRR
+289 ARISRRR

-306 GSAIIIAIMGYAG
+306 GSAIIISIMGYAG
-319 LLIVQDQALSAPVF
+319 VLIMKDASLTASVF

-369 VIDTPISITDKENA
+369 VIDTPVAITDAPHAVQKPS
-383 LEKKTFDS
+383 FDR
-391 CIEFQDVRFMY
+391 CIEFRDVHFRY

-409 IKGFSLSVPKGK
+409 IQGFSLSVPKGK

-433 STMTNLICRFYD
+433 STITNLLCRFYD
-445 VTGGSIRIDG
+445 VTGGSIAIDG
-455 RDIRDYRQKDLRGL
+455 HDIRDIRLSDLRGL

-477 ILFNDTVKNNL
+477 LLFNDTIRNNL
-488 LLGKPDATDDEI
+488 LLGKPDATDQEI
-500 LQAAKVANALEFIE
+500 LRAAQVANAMEFIE
-514 KLPEGF
+514 RLPEGF
-520 DTNIGDSGLRL
+520 DTNIGDAGLRL

-562 TESEKLVQDALE
+562 TESEKLVQNALE
-574 HLMNA
+574 NLMSA

-592 QNADLIVVMSDGR
+592 QNADLIVVMSQGR
-605 IVEQGTHEELLA
+605 IIEQGTHEQLLA
-617 ADGMYAKLIHMQSFD
+617 LGGMYAKLIHMQSFEN
-632 TAS
+632 

>member
-1 MSTFAESNTFRMKY
+1 MKY

-25 FKKLITGTVVF
+25 FKKLIAGTVVF

-47 TYALI
+47 TYVLI
-52 PVLSLIFGETEKVH
+52 PVLSLIFGETEKVYE
-66 TKPVWSVDGVSV
+66 KPAWIIDGVSV
-78 FASDGMNGVKDYL
+78 LDSRGAEGVKDYL
-91 TQAFNY
+91 TQLYNY
-97 QTTYFIEHNGLEWVL
+97 QVTYWMDHYTLATVL
-112 FWVCFIGFSLFVLKN
+112 FWVCFTGFMLFVLKN

-157 ALNISFFSEQRKGD
+157 ALNLSFFSEKRKGD
-171 ILSRITSDVT
+171 LLSRITSDVT
-181 EVQWAVFSS
+181 EVQWAIFSS

-208 ILLSPKL
+208 IVLSPNL

-231 RISKSLKDPSQKAR
+231 RISKSLKEPSKKAR
-245 KKYGELLSL
+245 KKYGVLLSL
-254 VEEDLSGLKVIKSYN
+254 VEEDLTGLKVIKSYN
-269 ASKLSK
+269 AARLSK
-275 KRFDSVNDD
+275 KRFDGVNDE
-284 YSNQM
+284 YSDQL
-289 ARITRRR
+289 ARISRRR

-306 GSAIIIAIMGYAG
+306 GSAIIISIMGYAG
-319 LLIVQDQALSAPVF
+319 VLIMKDASLTASVF

-369 VIDTPISITDKENA
+369 VIDTPIAITDAPHAVQKT
-383 LEKKTFDS
+383 TFDR
-391 CIEFQDVRFMY
+391 CIEFRDVHFRY

-409 IKGFSLSVPKGK
+409 IQGFSLSVPKGK

-433 STMTNLICRFYD
+433 STLTNLICRFYD
-445 VTGGSIRIDG
+445 VTGGSIAIDG
-455 RDIRDYRQKDLRGL
+455 HDIRDIRLSDLRGL

-477 ILFNDTVKNNL
+477 LLFNDTIRNNL
-488 LLGKPDATDDEI
+488 LLGKPDATDQEI
-500 LQAAKVANALEFIE
+500 LQAAQVANAMEFIE
-514 KLPEGF
+514 RLPEGF
-520 DTNIGDSGLRL
+520 DTNIGDAGLRL

-562 TESEKLVQDALE
+562 TESEKLVQNALE
-574 HLMNA
+574 NLMSA

-592 QNADLIVVMSDGR
+592 QNADLIVVMSQGR
-605 IVEQGTHEELLA
+605 IIEQGTHEQLLA
-617 ADGMYAKLIHMQSFD
+617 LGGMYAKLIHMQSFEN
-632 TAS
+632 

>member
-1 MSTFAESNTFRMKY
+1 MKY
-15 TLRLFKNLGH
+15 TLRLFRNLGH

-52 PVLSLIFGETEKVH
+52 PVLSLIFGESEKVYVR
-66 TKPVWSVDGVSV
+66 PVWETGGQSV
-78 FASDGMNGVKDYL
+78 FAAEGIDGVKNYL
-91 TQAFNY
+91 TGTY
-97 QTTYFIEHNGLEWVL
+97 DYYITYFTELNGPGFVL
-112 FWVCFIGFSLFVLKN
+112 FWVCLSGFILFVLKN
-127 VSRYF
+127 VSRYLS
-132 AGLFLSYINIGI
+132 GLLLSYINIGI
-144 EQRLRKQIHDKIL
+144 EQRLRQTIHDKIL
-157 ALNISFFSEQRKGD
+157 ALNLSFFSEQRKGD

-181 EVQWAVFSS
+181 EVQWAVFST
-190 LSRTIQDPL
+190 LSRTVQDPL
-199 MVIGILISL
+199 MVVGILASL

-215 TVFIVILLPF
+215 TIFIIILLPF
-225 TAYAIT
+225 TAIAIT
-231 RISKSLKDPSQKAR
+231 WISKSLKDPAKKAR
-245 KKYGELLSL
+245 SRYGELLSL

-269 ASKLSK
+269 AGPLSK
-275 KRFDSVNDD
+275 KRFDTVNDH
-284 YSNQM
+284 YSEQM
-289 ARITRRR
+289 ARISRRR

-306 GSAIIIAIMGYAG
+306 GSAIIIAIIGYAG
-319 LLIVQDQALSAPVF
+319 VLIMEDSALTASVF
-333 ITYLALFYQILQPT
+333 ITYIALFYQILQPA

-369 VIDTPISITDKENA
+369 VIDTPIDIRDKDDA
-383 LEKKTFDS
+383 AEKKTFDRT
-391 CIEFQDVRFMY
+391 IEFDDVHFKY

-409 IKGFSLSVPKGK
+409 VRGFSLRVEKGQ
-421 TIAIVGQSGSGK
+421 TIALVGQSGSGK

-445 VTGGSIRIDG
+445 VTSGSIRIDG
-455 RDIRDYRQKDLRGL
+455 RDIRDYRQEDLRDL

-477 ILFNDTVKNNL
+477 ILFNDTIKNNL
-488 LLGKPDATDDEI
+488 LLGKPDATDEEI
-500 LQAAKVANALEFIE
+500 LRAAQVANAYEFIE
-514 KLPEGF
+514 KLPNGF
-520 DTNIGDSGLRL
+520 DTNIGDSGNRL

-605 IVEQGTHEELLA
+605 IIEQGTHEQLLA
-617 ADGMYAKLIHMQSFD
+617 ADGMYAKLIHMQSFE
-632 TAS
+632 S

>member
-1 MSTFAESNTFRMKY
+1 MKY

-52 PVLSLIFGETEKVH
+52 PVLSLIFEDTKKVYAKPEWIVNGE
-66 TKPVWSVDGVSV
+66 SV
-78 FASDGMNGVKDYL
+78 FSSGGINGVKDYL
-91 TQAFNY
+91 GGLY
-97 QTTYFIEHNGLEWVL
+97 DYWVTYFIGHNGLEWVL
-112 FWVCFIGFSLFVLKN
+112 FWVCFIGFVLFALKN

-132 AGLFLSYINIGI
+132 AGLLLTYINIGI

-181 EVQWAVFSS
+181 EVQWAIFSS
-190 LSRTIQDPL
+190 LSRSIQDPL
-199 MVIGILISL
+199 MIIGILISL
-208 ILLSPKL
+208 IIISPKL
-215 TVFIVILLPF
+215 TLFIVILLPF
-225 TAYAIT
+225 TAFAIT
-231 RISKSLKDPSQKAR
+231 RISKSLKEPSEKAR

-269 ASKLSK
+269 ASPLSE
-275 KRFDSVNDD
+275 KRFNSVNDN
-284 YSNQM
+284 YSEQL
-289 ARITRRR
+289 ARIARRR

-306 GSAIIIAIMGYAG
+306 GSAIIISIIGYAG
-319 LLIVQDQALSAPVF
+319 VLIVQDAALGAPAF
-333 ITYLALFYQILQPT
+333 ITYIALFYQILQPA
-347 KNIALAF
+347 KNIALAI

-369 VIDTPISITDKENA
+369 IIDTPISVTDKEDA
-383 LEKKTFDS
+383 LDKKTFDS
-391 CIEFQDVRFMY
+391 RIEFQDVRFKD

-455 RDIRDYRQKDLRGL
+455 HDIRDYKQKDLRGL

-477 ILFNDTVKNNL
+477 VLFNDTVKNNL
-488 LLGKPDATDDEI
+488 LLGKPDATDQEI

-605 IVEQGTHEELLA
+605 IVEQGTHEQLLA